1 MFGFSAQVSGVWGV
15 GYGGSEGLRS
25 ALGGLEFSASK
36 GLGSALWSLGS
47 REAHGCG
54 VCAWVPG
61 VWGSGSALVGL
72 RFRGPRVCCPGRL
85 VGSPSA
91 DGCSGPWGLV
101 RWAGGPGGGSA
112 VRSGSG
118 SRCAGRAGRGVEH
131 RWGLEGLVRSEWA
144 GVC

>member
-15 GYGGSEGLRS
+15 GYGGSECLRS

-72 RFRGPRVCCPGRL
+72 RFRGPRVCCPGGLWVPLQLTAVVVPGASCGGREAL
-85 VGSPSA
+85 GA
-91 DGCSGPWGLV
+91 GP
-101 RWAGGPGGGSA
+101 R
-112 VRSGSG
+112 
-118 SRCAGRAGRGVEH
+118 
-131 RWGLEGLVRSEWA
+131 
-144 GVC
+144 

>member
-61 VWGSGSALVGL
+61 VLGFGVCACGSQVQGPKGL
-72 RFRGPRVCCPGRL
+72 LSWRV